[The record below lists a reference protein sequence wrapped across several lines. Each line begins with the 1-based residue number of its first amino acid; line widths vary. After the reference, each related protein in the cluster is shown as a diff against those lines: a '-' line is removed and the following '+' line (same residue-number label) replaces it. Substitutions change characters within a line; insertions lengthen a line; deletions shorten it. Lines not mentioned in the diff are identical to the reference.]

1 MSKKNITFAFSYFTL
16 IMSRKKLRWLRM
28 IVMAASVSALLSSC
42 VFSKKVNYLQ
52 ENKHL
57 PEYSDTL
64 KFEDYK
70 LQRGDY
76 LYVKVTSID
85 PDASEMFNGF
95 SATSYG
101 LYGNYL
107 NSDNS
112 TSRLY
117 MYLVD
122 EDDCIDYPYVGK
134 LKVVDKD
141 LREVKVMLEE
151 ALKEM
156 MTGYSVDVRL
166 ANRSFSIL
174 GDAGSGKYTITREKM
189 TIFEALAMSGDLKT
203 YSNRSKIQ
211 IIRQTSKGT
220 VVKTFDIRTRSI
232 IDSEFYYIQPNDVI
246 YVPFSDAK
254 VMGADHVTSVISLTM
269 ATISFGLFI
278 YSIVDSIIQ
287 ATKQ

>member
-1 MSKKNITFAFSYFTL
+1 MLRKNL
-16 IMSRKKLRWLRM
+16 KWLRM
-28 IVMAASVSALLSSC
+28 IVMMAGVSALLSSC
-42 VFSKKVNYLQ
+42 VFSKKINYLQ
-52 ENKHL
+52 ENKNL

-76 LYVKVTSID
+76 LYVKVSSID
-85 PDASEMFNGF
+85 PEAAEMFNGF
-95 SATSYG
+95 SNQYG
-101 LYGNYL
+101 GGMYGNYL

-122 EDDCIDYPYVGK
+122 EDDCIEYPYVGK
-134 LKVVDKD
+134 IKVVDLT
-141 LREVKVMLEE
+141 LRDVKLLLED

-156 MTGYSVDVRL
+156 LTGYSVDVRL
-166 ANRSFSIL
+166 ANRSFSIM
-174 GDAGSGKYTITREKM
+174 GEAGSGKYTITREKM
-189 TIFEALAMSGDLKT
+189 TIFEALAMSGDLAM
-203 YSNRSKIQ
+203 YANRSKIQ

-246 YVPFSDAK
+246 YVPFTDEK
-254 VMGADHVTSVISLTM
+254 VMGANHVTSVLSITM
-269 ATISFGLFI
+269 TTISFGLFI
-278 YSIVDSIIQ
+278 YSIVNSIIE
-287 ATKQ
+287 ATKQQ

>member
-1 MSKKNITFAFSYFTL
+1 MITFASFYFRCV
-16 IMSRKKLRWLRM
+16 MSRKNLKLLRM
-28 IVMAASVSALLSSC
+28 AVMAISLSALLSSC
-42 VFSKKVNYLQ
+42 VFSKKINYLQ
-52 ENKHL
+52 ENKKL

-76 LYVKVTSID
+76 LYVKVMSID
-85 PDASEMFNGF
+85 PEAYEMFNGF
-95 SATSYG
+95 SSTYG
-101 LYGNYL
+101 GGMYGNYL

-134 LKVVDKD
+134 IKVVDLT
-141 LREVKVMLEE
+141 LRDVKALLED
-151 ALKEM
+151 ALKDM
-156 MTGYSVDVRL
+156 LTGYSVDVRL
-166 ANRSFSIL
+166 ANRSFSVL
-174 GDAGSGKYTITREKM
+174 GEAGAGKYTITREKM
-189 TIFEALAMSGDLKT
+189 TIFEALAMSGDLEK
-203 YSNRSKIQ
+203 YSNRGNIQ

-246 YVPFSDAK
+246 YVPFSDEK
-254 VMGADHVTSVISLTM
+254 VMGADHVTSVISITM
-269 ATISFGLFI
+269 TTISFGLFI
-278 YSIVDSIIQ
+278 YSIVNSIIE
-287 ATKQ
+287 ATKQQ